1 MKKLAFLIIPV
12 LAVVGGVHAAAAP
25 ALPAKDKPQA
35 TAAPAALSEN
45 KLQPPELPKIE
56 LKNKSS
62 FEMEGNNR
70 NPFWPIG
77 WKPSAKLGDAAVEH
91 AGPDI
96 PVSAFVVSSI
106 TIERGTKFAIVNGKI
121 MQEGQQ
127 FGLQLGSQTYQITL
141 KAIEDGRVVVARRD
155 QEIII
160 PLRRK

>member
-1 MKKLAFLIIPV
+1 MKKFSLLVVFVGCATLSHLCAADAP
-12 LAVVGGVHAAAAP
+12 AVATKPKPPTAEAAATAN
-25 ALPAKDKPQA
+25 KPSSEQV
-35 TAAPAALSEN
+35 AA
-45 KLQPPELPKIE
+45 IE
-56 LKNKSS
+56 LRHKST

-77 WKPSAKLGDAAVEH
+77 WKPAAKLSEAGTEH

-106 TIERGTKFAIVNGKI
+106 TIEQGTRFAIVNGKV

-127 FGLQLGSQTYQITL
+127 FGLQLGNQTYQI
-141 KAIEDGRVVVARRD
+141 KVRAIEDGRVILARRD
-155 QEIII
+155 QDIAV